1 MTAAEVRQPHISGD
15 SSMKAAHLSLVV
27 VALAITLT
35 AQAQVLVPRS
45 GQRNPLSYTTHNQ
58 SGIAQDGS
66 GPLIFLP
73 EVTYPDPT
81 GFASAVAAGD
91 LRGNGKVD
99 LVAVGQNVE
108 VFLGNGDGT
117 FQPAVSYPTG
127 RSGLWSVAIADV
139 NGDGKPDLLVVSDV
153 NPATGFNSVGVLL
166 GNGDGTFQPVV
177 FYSAGGVVS
186 NEFNYQSIAVADV
199 NGDGKPDLLVA
210 NAVPGV
216 GVLLGNGDGTFQ
228 PVVTYTASPIFQ
240 TQSLAAADVNGDG
253 KIDLIVTGFGE
264 SGGLAA
270 VLLGNGDG
278 TFQPAVAYS
287 TGGNANAVAVADVN
301 GDGKPD
307 ILVANGYGA
316 GVLLGN
322 GDGTFQPVTTYSSGG
337 AYPQP
342 QSIAVADVN
351 QDGKP
356 DLLLVNNL
364 GGMAVLL
371 GNGDGT
377 FQAAVIY
384 GLGAPTP
391 TCVVAS
397 DVNGDGKPDLIVADQ
412 SVEVLLNNN
421 GAPPTTIVLTSNVN
435 PVTLWRTVTYTASVS
450 IQSGAALGGSVTFN
464 DGNSVTVPVSNNQ
477 ASYSTTYRA
486 NRAGLHPIT
495 AAYSG
500 VLDQAA
506 GVLSG
511 TLTENVRLASVT
523 TLTTSGSPSKV
534 GSAVTF
540 TAGVRS
546 RYGTIP
552 AGELVTFYDGSKTL
566 ASVPLEGGEA
576 VYTTSSLSVGTHDIK
591 AVYSGDNTFASSKAH
606 VTQVVQP

>member
-1 MTAAEVRQPHISGD
+1 
-15 SSMKAAHLSLVV
+15 MKAAHLSLMV
-27 VALAITLT
+27 VALAITLN
-35 AQAQVLVPRS
+35 AQAQVLAPRS
-45 GQRNPLSYTTHNQ
+45 AQRNPLSYTSHNQ
-58 SGIAQDGS
+58 PGIAQDGS

-73 EVTYPDPT
+73 AVTYPVPRPL
-81 GFASAVAAGD
+81 AVAVAAGD

-99 LVAVGQNVE
+99 LVAVDADYYASSQNVD

-117 FQPAVSYPTG
+117 FQLAVSYPTG
-127 RSGLWSVAIADV
+127 QPSVPLWSVAIADV
-139 NGDGKPDLLVVSDV
+139 NGDGKPDLLVVS
-153 NPATGFNSVGVLL
+153 GFYNVGVLL

-177 FYSAGGVVS
+177 FYPDGGVVS

-210 NAVPGV
+210 NASPGI

-228 PVVTYTASPIFQ
+228 PVVTYTASSIVD

-253 KIDLIVTGFGE
+253 KIDLIVTGFPE
-264 SGGLAA
+264 SGNGLAA

-287 TGGNANAVAVADVN
+287 TGGNANAVTIADVN

-337 AYPQP
+337 GVPQP

-356 DLLLVNNL
+356 DLLLANNESTA
-364 GGMAVLL
+364 AVLL

-377 FQAAVIY
+377 FEAAVLY
-384 GLGAPTP
+384 DAGTP
-391 TCVVAS
+391 NPSCVVAA
-397 DVNGDGKPDLIVADQ
+397 DVNGDGKPDLIVAGENVQ
-412 SVEVLLNNN
+412 VLLNNN
-421 GAPPTTIVLTSNVN
+421 GAPPTTIALTSSVN
-435 PVTLWRTVTYTASVS
+435 PVTVWSTVTYTATVS

-464 DGNSVTVPVSNNQ
+464 NGLTVPVSNNQ
-477 ASYSTTYRA
+477 ASYSARYVVSQ
-486 NRAGLHPIT
+486 AGLHSIT
-495 AAYSG
+495 AQYSG
-500 VLDQAA
+500 ALDQAA
-506 GVLSG
+506 GVISG
-511 TLTENVRLASVT
+511 TFTENVRVTSNT
-523 TLTTSGSPSKV
+523 TLTTSGSPSTV

-540 TAGVRS
+540 TAGVS
-546 RYGTIP
+546 SHFGTIP

-566 ASVPLEGGEA
+566 ASVPLAGGEA
-576 VYTTSSLSVGTHDIK
+576 VYTTSALTKGTHYIK
-591 AVYSGDNTFASSKAH
+591 AVYSGDNTFASSRKH
-606 VTQVVQP
+606 VRQVVEP